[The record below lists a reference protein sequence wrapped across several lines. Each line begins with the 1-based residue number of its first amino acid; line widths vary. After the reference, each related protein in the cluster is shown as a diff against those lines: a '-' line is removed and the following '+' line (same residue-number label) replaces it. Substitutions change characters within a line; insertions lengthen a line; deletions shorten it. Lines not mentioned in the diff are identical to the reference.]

1 MSMKTLREW
10 HDFYLTLDV
19 LLLVDIFQ
27 RFRLTMLKSQGLDCL
42 HFPSLPSMTLQLA
55 LKPTGVELEL
65 ITRADIYL
73 MIEAGIRGGLS
84 FVSQRHA
91 KANFPEMPDYRPD
104 LPTSHLLYIDCNSL
118 YTTCQSYPLPVGGFR
133 FLTESELADFDVAS
147 VPADSETGF
156 FIECDLQY
164 PDHLHSLHNEYPLA
178 PEHIQI
184 EEEMLSDTHRF
195 MLEETEVEHVR
206 CTKLVSNLMDKTRY
220 VTHYRCLQFY
230 IKHGMV
236 LTKVHR
242 VVSFTQR
249 PFMQPFIKLCN
260 DGRKNAKSDFESSL
274 YKLIAN
280 SFYGKSVENIRNR
293 SNIRLIS
300 DPVKFERAVGKASYK
315 RSMIINQDLAMVE
328 NNRCKITMTKP
339 IAIGCAILEI
349 AKFVMY
355 EFYYD
360 CLVPKF
366 GDRFHLCFTD
376 TDSFICHIESED
388 LVSELHEIS
397 EWLDTSNFESKHP
410 LYSKVNFRTLGKFK
424 SETGS
429 IPPIEFC
436 GLRSKMYS
444 CDTNW
449 CEIVS
454 ESKGSAEG
462 VRAKK
467 RETRRVHARF
477 EPLDKDVMQISQIS
491 FQSSSR
497 DDTKTYKSLS
507 LVC

>member
-1 MSMKTLREW
+1 MTTKKEGSICFRAFFTISVMTVILFFSFFQKQYTEYTTKNGQTRYADVGVIPLNGERNLLLKIGSVVFVDTYQFLAASLDDLVTDLHKSGVDNFFHTIRHFGRDDLFFQKGIYPYDYMSDESKFLETALPPKSAFYNHLHEEDISDEQYERAQTIWAQMSMKTLREW

-27 RFRLTMLKSQGLDCL
+27 SFRLTMLKSQGLDCL

-55 LKPTGVELEL
+55 LKITGVELEL
-65 ITRADIYL
+65 ITRADIYV

-91 KANFPEMPDYRPD
+91 KANFPEMSDYRPD
-104 LPTSHLLYIDCNSL
+104 LPTSHLLYLDCNSL

-195 MLEETEVEHVR
+195 MLEETEVEHVP

-249 PFMQPFIKLCN
+249 PFMQPFIKFCN
-260 DGRKNAKSDFESSL
+260 DGRKK
-274 YKLIAN
+274 
-280 SFYGKSVENIRNR
+280 
-293 SNIRLIS
+293 
-300 DPVKFERAVGKASYK
+300 
-315 RSMIINQDLAMVE
+315 
-328 NNRCKITMTKP
+328 CKI
-339 IAIGCAILEI
+339 
-349 AKFVMY
+349 
-355 EFYYD
+355 
-360 CLVPKF
+360 
-366 GDRFHLCFTD
+366 
-376 TDSFICHIESED
+376 
-388 LVSELHEIS
+388 
-397 EWLDTSNFESKHP
+397 
-410 LYSKVNFRTLGKFK
+410 
-424 SETGS
+424 
-429 IPPIEFC
+429 
-436 GLRSKMYS
+436 GL
-444 CDTNW
+444 
-449 CEIVS
+449 
-454 ESKGSAEG
+454 
-462 VRAKK
+462 
-467 RETRRVHARF
+467 
-477 EPLDKDVMQISQIS
+477 
-491 FQSSSR
+491 
-497 DDTKTYKSLS
+497 
-507 LVC
+507 